1 MVFCLFYFRCA
12 HIMYVFRAL
21 KPVDFIVLVFKC
33 RTIGVYL
40 IVTLVLNISKDYVLK
55 LRD

>member
-1 MVFCLFYFRCA
+1 
-12 HIMYVFRAL
+12 MYVFRAL